1 MKNEHKVL
9 VVFLLFFQLVVG
21 QTAPIAQI
29 DNYAT
34 QTNIALNIDAPGIL
48 ENDTDTDNDTL
59 KVTLFSVNNIV
70 FKAGKTAN
78 FREGSIV
85 INSNGSF
92 NFIPTTNYNG
102 KIPEIEYTI
111 SDGTYK
117 VSSKLNL
124 TIINLFSPTPRD
136 DYRTAEINTTL
147 KIDAPGVLI
156 NDTDRDNN
164 SLSIVGFNVN
174 GERYAV
180 SQTASFNEGSITIN
194 ADGSFTFIPTLDY
207 IGNVSGINYII
218 SDGSFTKNA
227 DLFLTT
233 EKIENLLEIESL
245 ESCNQGFTANK
256 EYKISYVM
264 TLKNTSTAR
273 DYHPN
278 SLIRDID
285 ITNNLKEV
293 FGNSCVI
300 KVDQVVVSTM
310 AVRDF
315 VGNPYPLEFD
325 NSIVNP
331 KFSEGTSTSIL
342 DTSTINNLVLYPR
355 QSVKIQYCV
364 TIDPFC
370 NGRPNPTPSGANIN
384 FNNIVVATS
393 DRGNS
398 TLGFLLEDFHTTEGI
413 VTAGLHIPNPEP
425 IANTDGSFEFTNNV
439 IITNEGTGLANN
451 INYNMGLGDFLDKG
465 LVLKELKI
473 TQVSGPKM
481 LINTDYNGDTN
492 TLILQPNNIL
502 ESGETVVLEI
512 FSHTK
517 PFLSSGDN
525 VFFQNKRSQTQGEL
539 DGFDE
544 TTAQNKNEFSF
555 VIWSDN
561 LGDHLDR
568 YYSSSS
574 DTMPVSSASQCVC
587 KRSAMSFSYKASS
600 ENNIKII
607 NVNNAPEGVLEHQEV
622 TFQITATNKSLAVE
636 LKNIQIQDDLKAIC
650 SGKIIT
656 VSKPIIK
663 KSTAIINPILDPSF
677 NGVSNI
683 NIFDGSS
690 GKLKINESITVEFT
704 VKFNKSCIG
713 ANSSTF
719 FAKTPLDSPIIS
731 SSSVNVNV
739 FEDTDND
746 GINNSIDIDDD
757 NDTILDIS
765 EYEGLDPLD
774 ADHDNDFI
782 PNYRDLDFGL
792 DTNNDGI
799 IDVFDFDNDGV
810 PNHLDLDSDND
821 GILDIVEVGNLSL
834 DTSSNGRTN
843 GNVGLNGLDNSIESS
858 DTLVTTVTYIAANTD
873 ATGGRDF
880 LDIDADGDGIVDHV
894 EAQFS
899 DNYVLVSGTVTETG
913 IDLAHLNGILP
924 IDTDNDAIYDYI
936 DINSDNDNRDDKIEG
951 WDTNSDGI
959 AEIIA
964 TNTDLDADGL
974 DDAYDINNNLFD
986 AINNQHPTNFP
997 NVDNADTPER
1007 DWREIRA
1014 IVVLIDDISVSEGE
1028 EMAFTISLVTK
1039 NDNTVPIESTF
1050 PISISFTAVNGTETA
1065 GPYEVAVAPFD
1076 YNSTKNVLF
1085 ILPSFTASSEFKI
1098 NSLEDSISE
1107 ITEKLTLNGTIT
1119 SNNTINEKLQAI
1131 GTIIDTNKAPS
1142 ITMNNSRE
1150 EEGVDLKHVLTLSH
1164 PSSRPVVIDV
1174 TTNDYQAISPVDY
1187 TKKSE
1192 SLTIEGTIDPNNAN
1206 ITAMFSITTLTDN
1219 LNESD
1224 EETLN
1229 VTGNVTTGD
1238 VGVQDLIKIA
1248 TILDIDPFPS
1258 IVIDNVSALEGN
1270 PLLFTIRLLNTNLE
1284 PMQND
1289 VPIRFDLETVND
1301 EAYSGRDFR
1310 HSATTITFPA
1320 YEFTMNKSV
1329 ETINDAINEKTE
1341 TMHLQVFVDASSP
1354 ISKTSQ
1360 IVGIGKI
1367 MDDDFPNLFSP
1378 NSDGRS
1384 DEFELL
1390 GIEESLNFKLV
1401 IYDRLGGEVYR
1412 YSNNGR
1418 INPIWWDGERNGEPV
1433 PEGVYYYTLNF
1444 NDGFLQTRTSFVQ
1457 LIR

>member
-1 MKNEHKVL
+1 MKNDHKVL
-9 VVFLLFFQLVVG
+9 VVFLLFYQLVVG
-21 QTAPIAQI
+21 QTAPVAQI

-34 QTNIALNIDAPGIL
+34 QTNIAINIDAPGIL
-48 ENDTDTDNDTL
+48 ENDTDADNDAL
-59 KVTLFSVNNIV
+59 EVILFLVNNIA
-70 FKAGKTAN
+70 FKAGKIAN
-78 FREGSIV
+78 FQEGSIV

-92 NFIPTTNYNG
+92 KFIPTTNYNG
-102 KIPEIEYTI
+102 TIPEIEYMI
-111 SDGTYK
+111 SDGIHR

-124 TIINLFSPTPRD
+124 TIINVFSPTALN

-164 SLSIVGFNVN
+164 ALSIVGFNVN
-174 GERYAV
+174 GERYAI
-180 SQTASFNEGSITIN
+180 SQTASFYEGSITIN

-207 IGNVSGINYII
+207 IGNVPKINYII

-227 DLFLTT
+227 DLFLTI

-245 ESCNQGFTANK
+245 ESCNQGFTANE
-256 EYKISYVM
+256 EYEISYIM
-264 TLKNTSTAR
+264 MLKNTSTAR

-285 ITNNLKEV
+285 ITNNLKEI

-300 KVDQVVVSTM
+300 KVDQVVVSTV

-315 VGNPYPLEFD
+315 VGNPYPLAFD

-331 KFSEGTSTSIL
+331 KFLAGTSTSIL
-342 DTSTINNLVLYPR
+342 NTSTINNLILYPR

-384 FNNIVVATS
+384 FNNVVAATS
-393 DRGNS
+393 DKGNS
-398 TLGFLLEDFHTTEGI
+398 TLGFLLEDFHTTEAI

-425 IANTDGSFEFTNNV
+425 IANSDGSFEYTNNV

-451 INYNMGLGDFLDKG
+451 INYNMGLGNFFDKG

-473 TQVSGPKM
+473 TQVSGPKV

-517 PFLSSGDN
+517 PFLSSGN
-525 VFFQNKRSQTQGEL
+525 SVFFQNKRSQTQGEL

-568 YYSSSS
+568 YYATNSS
-574 DTMPVSSASQCVC
+574 TMPVSSASQCVC
-587 KRSAMSFSYKASS
+587 KRSAMKFSYKASS
-600 ENNIKII
+600 ENNIKIV
-607 NVNNAPEGVLEHQEV
+607 NVNNAPRGVLEHQEV

-636 LKNIQIQDDLKAIC
+636 LKNIQIQDNLKAIC

-663 KSTAIINPILDPSF
+663 ESTASTNPILDSSF

-704 VKFNKSCIG
+704 VKLNKSCIG

-719 FAKTPLDSPIIS
+719 FAETPIYSPIIS
-731 SSSVNVNV
+731 ISSVNVNV

-746 GINNSIDIDDD
+746 GIYNSIDIDDD
-757 NDTILDIS
+757 NDTVLDIS
-765 EYEGLDPLD
+765 EYEGLGPFD
-774 ADHDNDFI
+774 ADHDNDFT

-792 DTNNDGI
+792 DINNDGI
-799 IDVFDFDNDGV
+799 IDVFDFDSDGV

-821 GILDIVEVGNLSL
+821 GILDIVEVGNTSL

-843 GNVGLNGLDNSIESS
+843 GNVGSNGLDNSIESS
-858 DTLVTTVTYIAANTD
+858 DTLVTTVTYIVANTD
-873 ATGGRDF
+873 ATGGQDF
-880 LDIDADGDGIVDHV
+880 VDIDADGDGIVDHV

-899 DNYVLVSGTVTETG
+899 DNYVLASGTVTETG
-913 IDLAHLNGILP
+913 IDLAHLNGIVP
-924 IDTDNDAIYDYI
+924 IDTDNDAIYDYM
-936 DINSDNDNRDDKIEG
+936 DTNSDNDNRDDKIEG

-986 AINNQHPTNFP
+986 VINGQYPTNFP

-1050 PISISFTAVNGTETA
+1050 PISISFTAENGTETT
-1065 GPYEVAVAPFD
+1065 GPYEEAIAPFD
-1076 YNSTKNVLF
+1076 YNSTKNVMF
-1085 ILPSFTASSEFKI
+1085 ILPSFTTSSEFEIK
-1098 NSLEDSISE
+1098 SSEDSIDE
-1107 ITEKLTLNGTIT
+1107 ITEKLTINGTIT
-1119 SNNTINEKLQAI
+1119 SNNTINKKLQAI
-1131 GTIIDTNKAPS
+1131 GTIIDINTAPS

-1150 EEGVDLKHVLTLSH
+1150 EEGVALKHSLTLSN
-1164 PSSRPVVIDV
+1164 PSSRPIVIDV
-1174 TTNDYQAISPVDY
+1174 TTNDNQAISPEDY
-1187 TKKSE
+1187 TKNSE
-1192 SLTIEGTIDPNNAN
+1192 SLIIQGTIDPNNAN
-1206 ITAMFSITTLTDN
+1206 TTATFRIITLTDN
-1219 LNESD
+1219 LNELD
-1224 EETLN
+1224 EEILN
-1229 VTGNVTTGD
+1229 VTGNVTAGD
-1238 VGVQDLIKIA
+1238 VLVQDLTKTA

-1258 IVIDNVSALEGN
+1258 IVIDNASALEGN
-1270 PLLFTIRLLNTNLE
+1270 PLLFTVRLLNTNFE

-1289 VPIRFDLETVND
+1289 VPIRFNLETLGG
-1301 EAYSGRDFR
+1301 EADSGTDFR
-1310 HSATTITFPA
+1310 NSTTNITFPA
-1320 YEFTMNKSV
+1320 YQFTINKSV
-1329 ETINDAINEKTE
+1329 ETIDDVINEKTE
-1341 TMHLQVFVDASSP
+1341 IMRLQVFVDASSP
-1354 ISKTSQ
+1354 ISKTSP
-1360 IVGIGKI
+1360 IVGVGKI
-1367 MDDDFPNLFSP
+1367 LDDDFPNLFSP

-1384 DEFELL
+1384 DEFEIL

-1401 IYDRLGGEVYR
+1401 IYDRLGGEVHR

-1418 INPIWWDGERNGEPV
+1418 AKPIWWDGERNGEPV

>member
-1 MKNEHKVL
+1 
-9 VVFLLFFQLVVG
+9 
-21 QTAPIAQI
+21 
-29 DNYAT
+29 
-34 QTNIALNIDAPGIL
+34 
-48 ENDTDTDNDTL
+48 
-59 KVTLFSVNNIV
+59 
-70 FKAGKTAN
+70 
-78 FREGSIV
+78 
-85 INSNGSF
+85 
-92 NFIPTTNYNG
+92 
-102 KIPEIEYTI
+102 
-111 SDGTYK
+111 
-117 VSSKLNL
+117 
-124 TIINLFSPTPRD
+124 
-136 DYRTAEINTTL
+136 
-147 KIDAPGVLI
+147 
-156 NDTDRDNN
+156 
-164 SLSIVGFNVN
+164 LSIVGFSVK

-194 ADGSFTFIPTLDY
+194 ADGSFSFIPTLDY
-207 IGNVSGINYII
+207 IGNVPEINYII

-233 EKIENLLEIESL
+233 EKIDNLLEIESL
-245 ESCNQGFTANK
+245 ESCNQSFTVNK

-273 DYHPN
+273 DYHPK
-278 SLIRDID
+278 SLIRNID
-285 ITNNLKEV
+285 ITNNLNKI
-293 FGNSCVI
+293 FGDGCVT

-315 VGNPYPLEFD
+315 VGNPYPLQFD

-331 KFSEGTSTSIL
+331 NFSEGTSTSIL
-342 DTSTINNLVLYPR
+342 NPSLINNLILYPR

-370 NGRPNPTPSGANIN
+370 DGRPNPTPSGANIN
-384 FNNIVVATS
+384 FNNVVEATS

-398 TLGFLLEDFHTTEGI
+398 TLDFLLEDFHTTEAI
-413 VTAGLHIPNPEP
+413 VTAGLHIPNSKPV
-425 IANTDGSFEFTNNV
+425 ANTDGSFEYTNNV

-451 INYNMGLGDFLDKG
+451 INYNMGLGDFLDNG

-473 TQVSGPKM
+473 TQVSGPKVV
-481 LINTDYNGDTN
+481 INTDYNGDTN

-517 PFLSSGDN
+517 PFLSPGDS

-544 TTAQNKNEFSF
+544 TTAQNKNKFSF

-568 YYSSSS
+568 YYATSSS
-574 DTMPVSSASQCVC
+574 TMPVSSASQCIC
-587 KRSAMSFSYKASS
+587 ERSNMSFSYKASS

-607 NVNNAPEGVLEHQEV
+607 NVNNAPEGILEHQEV

-650 SGKIIT
+650 SDKIIT

-663 KSTAIINPILDPSF
+663 ESTAITNPILDPSF
-677 NGVSNI
+677 NGVSKV
-683 NIFDGSS
+683 NIFDGAT

-704 VKFNKSCIG
+704 VKFKKSCIG
-713 ANSSTF
+713 VNSSTF
-719 FAKTPLDSPIIS
+719 FAATPLDSPIIS

-757 NDTILDIS
+757 NDTILDLN
-765 EYEGLDPLD
+765 EYDGLDPLD

-792 DTNNDGI
+792 DRNNDGI
-799 IDVFDFDNDGV
+799 VDVFDFDSDGV

-821 GILDIVEVGNLSL
+821 GILDIVEVGNMFL

-843 GNVGLNGLDNSIESS
+843 GNVGSNGLDNSIESG
-858 DTLVTTVTYIAANTD
+858 DTLVATVTYIAPNTD
-873 ATGGRDF
+873 AIGGLDF

-899 DNYVLVSGTVTETG
+899 DNYVLASGTVTETG
-913 IDLAHLNGILP
+913 IDLAHPNGISP

-936 DINSDNDNRDDKIEG
+936 DTNSDNDNRDDRIEG

-964 TNTDLDADGL
+964 TNTDFDADGL

-986 AINNQHPTNFP
+986 AVNGQHPTNFP
-997 NVDNADTPER
+997 NVDNADTAER

-1014 IVVLIDDISVSEGE
+1014 IVILIDHTSVFEGE
-1028 EMAFTISLVTK
+1028 VMAFTISLVTK
-1039 NDNTVPIESTF
+1039 NDNTVSIESTF
-1050 PISISFTAVNGTETA
+1050 PITISFTAESGTEIS
-1065 GPYEVAVAPFD
+1065 GPYEEAIAPFD
-1076 YNSTKNVLF
+1076 FKSTKNVTF
-1085 ILPSFTASSEFKI
+1085 TLPSFTASSEFKI
-1098 NSLEDSISE
+1098 NSLEDSIYE
-1107 ITEKLTLNGTIT
+1107 MTEKLTLNGTIT

-1131 GTIIDTNKAPS
+1131 GTIIDTNTAPS
-1142 ITMNNSRE
+1142 VTMNNSRE
-1150 EEGVDLKHVLTLSH
+1150 AEGIDLKHTLRLSH
-1164 PSSRPVVIDV
+1164 PSSRPIVLEV
-1174 TTNDYQAISPVDY
+1174 TTNDNQAISPTDY
-1187 TKKSE
+1187 IKKSE
-1192 SLTIEGTIDPNNAN
+1192 SLTIEGTIDPNNPN
-1206 ITAMFSITTLTDN
+1206 TTATFRITTLTDN
-1219 LNESD
+1219 LNELD
-1224 EETLN
+1224 EETLH
-1229 VTGNVTTGD
+1229 VIGNVTTGD
-1238 VGVQDLIKIA
+1238 IGVQDLIKTA

-1258 IVIDNVSALEGN
+1258 IVIDNASALEGN

-1289 VPIRFDLETVND
+1289 APIRFDLETVDD

-1310 HSATTITFPA
+1310 YSTTNITIPA
-1320 YEFTMNKSV
+1320 YEFTMETSV

-1341 TMHLQVFVDASSP
+1341 TMHLRVFADATSP
-1354 ISKTSQ
+1354 ISKTLP
-1360 IVGIGKI
+1360 IMGLGKI

-1384 DEFELL
+1384 DEFEIL

-1401 IYDRLGGEVYR
+1401 IYDRLGGEVHR

-1418 INPIWWDGERNGEPV
+1418 TNPIWWDGERNGEPV

-1457 LIR
+1457 LTR